1 MSAKEKSNE
10 KSSVKIK
17 VKLVKSLI
25 GRPETQRKVV
35 KALGLYKTNQ
45 VVEHFDS
52 PIIRGMLHQ
61 VKHLILVEAA

>member
-1 MSAKEKSNE
+1 MANKDTAGI
-10 KSSVKIK
+10 KIK

-25 GRPETQRKVV
+25 GRPEAHRKVV

-45 VVEHFDS
+45 VVEHTDT